1 VSRVPARRSA
11 LAALLALL
19 ALLALP
25 ALAGAAAPRASFNDI
40 EDEVMCDTCNV
51 PLNIAESP
59 RADQQRREIRAL
71 IARGLTKDEVKA
83 ELKGRYGPA
92 VLALPDDEG
101 FSLAVWL
108 VSIAV
113 GVALLVALALL
124 LPRWRRRAGGPASE
138 ALAPAGPELS
148 PADARRLD
156 QDLARYDG

>member
-1 VSRVPARRSA
+1 MSRAPAPSRA
-11 LAALLALL
+11 LAVLLALL

-25 ALAGAAAPRASFNDI
+25 ALSGAAQPRASFNDI

-71 IARGLTKDEVKA
+71 IARGLTKDAVKA

-108 VSIAV
+108 VPIAV
-113 GVALLVALALL
+113 GLALLAVLALL
-124 LPRWRRRAGGPASE
+124 LPRWRRRPPAE
-138 ALAPAGPELS
+138 TPAPAGTELS
-148 PADARRLD
+148 AADTRRLD

>member
-1 VSRVPARRSA
+1 VKRARLAPAV
-11 LAALLALL
+11 LAALLFV
-19 ALLALP
+19 LALP
-25 ALAGAAAPRASFNDI
+25 ALAVAAAPRASFNDV

-108 VSIAV
+108 VPIAV
-113 GVALLVALALL
+113 GVALLAALALL
-124 LPRWRRRAGGPASE
+124 LPRWRGRPAAGAP
-138 ALAPAGPELS
+138 APAGPELS
-148 PADARRLD
+148 AADERRLD

>member
-1 VSRVPARRSA
+1 MSRAVAV
-11 LAALLALL
+11 LLALL

-25 ALAGAAAPRASFNDI
+25 ALSGAAQPRASFNDI

-108 VSIAV
+108 VPIAV
-113 GVALLVALALL
+113 GLALLAVLALL
-124 LPRWRRRAGGPASE
+124 LPRWRRRPPAE
-138 ALAPAGPELS
+138 TPAPAGTELS
-148 PADARRLD
+148 AADTRRLD